1 MPDAA
6 TNIPAP
12 AARPL
17 DQTLGSPRSV
27 AIRAVWELTKPG
39 ITRMVLVTTA
49 VGFAMGAL
57 GRSWTAWG
65 FALTAAACLVGTAFA
80 SAGANALNM
89 WLERERDARMP
100 RTAGRPLPS
109 GRLSPNA
116 ALSVGV
122 ACSVLGPCLLCAWA
136 TPASAV
142 VAFATIALYVG
153 VYTPL
158 KPVTPLSTI
167 VGAVPGALPP
177 LIGFTAAAPF
187 GASFASLG
195 DLAGWTL
202 VAIMAVWQIP
212 HFLAIA
218 WMYKDD
224 YAAGGHR
231 VLAAEDPTG
240 ARTATHSLAWLAALL
255 PVSLLPALAMPGLLG
270 WPYAGVALA
279 LGLGFTWAGVR
290 FARETS
296 RSRAVRLFLASIA
309 YLPLLLV
316 AMVAEAAAR
325 ALLA

>member
-6 TNIPAP
+6 TNIPAASAP
-12 AARPL
+12 SL
-17 DQTLGSPRSV
+17 DQTLEASRSV

-39 ITRMVLVTTA
+39 ITRMVLVTTG
-49 VGFAMGAL
+49 VGFAMAAL
-57 GRSWTAWG
+57 GRPWTAWG
-65 FALTAAACLVGTAFA
+65 FVVTAAACLVGTAFA

-89 WLERERDARMP
+89 WMERARDARMP
-100 RTAGRPLPS
+100 RTAARPLPS

-116 ALSVGV
+116 ALAVGV
-122 ACSVLGPCLLCAWA
+122 LCSVLGPCILCAWA

-153 VYTPL
+153 LYTPL
-158 KPVTPLSTI
+158 KPLTPLSTI

-187 GASFASLG
+187 GASFESMAVP
-195 DLAGWTL
+195 AGWTL
-202 VAIMAVWQIP
+202 VAIMVVWQIP

-231 VLAAEDPTG
+231 VLAGEDPSG
-240 ARTATHSLAWLAALL
+240 ARTAMYALAWLAALL
-255 PVSLLPALAMPGLLG
+255 PVSLLPVLAMPGLLG
-270 WPYAGVALA
+270 WPYAVVAMG

-296 RSRAVRLFLASIA
+296 RPRAVRLFLASIA
-309 YLPLLLV
+309 YLPLLLI